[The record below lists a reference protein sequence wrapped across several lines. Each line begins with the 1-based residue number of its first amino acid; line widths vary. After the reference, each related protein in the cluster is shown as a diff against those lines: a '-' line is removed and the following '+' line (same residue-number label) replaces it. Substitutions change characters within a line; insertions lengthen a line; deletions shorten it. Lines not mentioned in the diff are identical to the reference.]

1 MNTANRKPARTALA
15 ITALTLLAL
24 AALAPLSAQA
34 AIEPVPGSYSARLE
48 LDARRLRL
56 FDPSGAVLDL
66 SFEGCGESVR
76 LPAGIWLLS
85 RDQAGQPVLLAPSA
99 TALPRGH
106 AGEVSVATCTDG
118 ADAAALRLPAA
129 LLQTLED
136 HASAIFVA
144 E

>member
-1 MNTANRKPARTALA
+1 MNILNRKPARSALA
-15 ITALTLLAL
+15 IPALAL
-24 AALAPLSAQA
+24 SVLAQLVPASAQA

-48 LDARRLRL
+48 RDARRLRL

-66 SFEGCGESVR
+66 SFEGCGESVS

-85 RDQAGQPVLLAPSA
+85 RDLAGRPVLLAPSA
-99 TALPRGH
+99 TALPQGH
-106 AGEVSVATCTDG
+106 AGEVSVATCADG

>member
-1 MNTANRKPARTALA
+1 MNIPNRKPARTVWAGGA
-15 ITALTLLAL
+15 VAALAL
-24 AALAPLSAQA
+24 ATLAPSPAQA
-34 AIEPVPGSYSARLE
+34 AIEPVPGSYSARLGH
-48 LDARRLRL
+48 DARRLRV

-85 RDQAGQPVLLAPSA
+85 RDRLGQPVLLAPSA
-99 TALPRGH
+99 TALPHGH
-106 AGEVSVATCTDG
+106 AGAVSVATCADG
-118 ADAAALRLPAA
+118 SDAATLRLPAA